1 MSFAVRDRK
10 FDSGTHVMG
19 IINVTLDSFFAAS
32 RAAADEAAERAV
44 RMVRD
49 GAAIID
55 IGAQSTRPG
64 YTEVDADEEI
74 SRFLRPSQK
83 LLTVLRSSSRLLFSE
98 TVHNRVQ
105 SLPPDLPTELLCGHK
120 PPSLS

>member
-19 IINVTLDSFFAAS
+19 IINVTPDSFFAAS

-64 YTEVDADEEI
+64 RE
-74 SRFLRPSQK
+74 R
-83 LLTVLRSSSRLLFSE
+83 
-98 TVHNRVQ
+98 
-105 SLPPDLPTELLCGHK
+105 
-120 PPSLS
+120 